1 MSAEAS
7 RYRETNTIFR
17 PHNSLLRPNRLD
29 AGDCTCCD
37 HVEVAD
43 YLHDSKPTRGDSEV
57 AGDLHDDLHDSKRTS
72 NGGHNRLLPFR
83 PPEKDDINVTDTCQD
98 GSPRGL
104 KRLRNCSFLP
114 VSAKE

>member
-43 YLHDSKPTRGDSEV
+43 HLHDSKPTRGDSEV

-72 NGGHNRLLPFR
+72 NGGPNRLLPFR

-114 VSAKE
+114 VSANE